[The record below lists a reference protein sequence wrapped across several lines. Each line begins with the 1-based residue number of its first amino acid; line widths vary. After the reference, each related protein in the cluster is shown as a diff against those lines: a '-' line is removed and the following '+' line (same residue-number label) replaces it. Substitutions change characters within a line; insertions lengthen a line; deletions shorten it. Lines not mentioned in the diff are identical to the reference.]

1 MKNKGVNWNN
11 KNEISLMPILGCES
25 QLNPPNVL
33 DSSAD
38 GESYW
43 SVVHTLPR
51 AEKAL
56 ARSIFSTEIG
66 YFLPCTQSRSL
77 IRGKIQIAY
86 LPLFSGYLFVKADR
100 DQTSSLL
107 RHRQVASIQSVV
119 DQVRLIAELR
129 QVHALI
135 ASGVPLTAV
144 DRLAP
149 GMAVEIQHGP
159 LRGIRGQILDCVSG
173 RRFVVAVDFI
183 RKGVS
188 VIIDD
193 LMLARCS

>member
-1 MKNKGVNWNN
+1 
-11 KNEISLMPILGCES
+11 MPILGYES

-100 DQTSSLL
+100 DQTSRLL
-107 RHRQVASIQSVV
+107 RHRQVASIQP
-119 DQVRLIAELR
+119 LLR
-129 QVHALI
+129 
-135 ASGVPLTAV
+135 
-144 DRLAP
+144 
-149 GMAVEIQHGP
+149 EI
-159 LRGIRGQILDCVSG
+159 
-173 RRFVVAVDFI
+173 
-183 RKGVS
+183 
-188 VIIDD
+188 
-193 LMLARCS
+193 

>member
-1 MKNKGVNWNN
+1 
-11 KNEISLMPILGCES
+11 MPILGCES

-86 LPLFSGYLFVKADR
+86 LPLFSGYFDTTSGPKTASDSYRQIADTIEILPTQILFLSDLVTELDAAEI
-100 DQTSSLL
+100 TLGTLLSLL
-107 RHRQVASIQSVV
+107 AFP
-119 DQVRLIAELR
+119 E
-129 QVHALI
+129 AL
-135 ASGVPLTAV
+135 SGA
-144 DRLAP
+144 
-149 GMAVEIQHGP
+149 
-159 LRGIRGQILDCVSG
+159 
-173 RRFVVAVDFI
+173 
-183 RKGVS
+183 
-188 VIIDD
+188 
-193 LMLARCS
+193 

>member
-1 MKNKGVNWNN
+1 
-11 KNEISLMPILGCES
+11 MPILDSEVQVHPP
-25 QLNPPNVL
+25 QLLEGGIVEEN
-33 DSSAD
+33 
-38 GESYW
+38 YW

-56 ARSIFSTEIG
+56 ARTLLPTDIG

-77 IRGKIQIAY
+77 IRGRIRIAY
-86 LPLFSGYLFVKADR
+86 LPLFSGYLFVRGDR
-100 DQTSSLL
+100 EQTSRLL

-119 DQVRLIAELR
+119 DQSRLLAELR

-135 ASGVPLTAV
+135 ASGAPMTAV

-149 GMAVEIQHGP
+149 GMQVEIQHGP
-159 LRGIRGQILDCVSG
+159 LRGIRGQILDSASG
-173 RRFVVAVDFI
+173 RRFVVSVDFI

-188 VIIDD
+188 VILDD